1 MNEPESPQAQVNAEY
16 YRFIVARN
24 EALFAAL
31 MQAQMWLAVHDE
43 KRAMQVLSQ
52 ALTS

>member
-1 MNEPESPQAQVNAEY
+1 MNEPESPQAQVNTEY

-24 EALFAAL
+24 EALFRAL
-31 MQAQMWLAVHDE
+31 MEVQMYLALHDE

-52 ALTS
+52 ALTW

>member
-24 EALFAAL
+24 EALFRAL
-31 MQAQMWLAVHDE
+31 MEAQMWLASHNE